1 MDKELVLNI
10 AYYYVITVA
19 KSKPYNIQMKAILNE
34 FNNKSIDINSYIE
47 TFETFNNNNE
57 AFICKDFVYKN
68 NLATYRKF
76 YIASPSLYLY
86 YTFQVFELYFDITKN
101 IFNSSNIDIYY
112 SGIVKENFKEIKE
125 NCDFNNQYEKYKKKK
140 VGSSLCFC
148 FVVSLVIDKESK
160 MSDIGIE
167 DEVNRKETTVRRKE
181 KKDG

>member
-34 FNNKSIDINSYIE
+34 FNNKSIDINSYIK
-47 TFETFNNNNE
+47 TFENFNNNNE

-101 IFNSSNIDIYY
+101 NNIFNYSNIDI
-112 SGIVKENFKEIKE
+112 
-125 NCDFNNQYEKYKKKK
+125 
-140 VGSSLCFC
+140 L
-148 FVVSLVIDKESK
+148 
-160 MSDIGIE
+160 
-167 DEVNRKETTVRRKE
+167 
-181 KKDG
+181 